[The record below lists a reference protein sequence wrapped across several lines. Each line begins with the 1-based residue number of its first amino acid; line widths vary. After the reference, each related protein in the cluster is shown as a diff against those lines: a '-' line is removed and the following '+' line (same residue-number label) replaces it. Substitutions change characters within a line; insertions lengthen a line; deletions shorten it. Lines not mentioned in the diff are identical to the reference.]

1 MMNNQWRQFR
11 YQVQERDSA
20 KLVAEYEADGMG
32 HLAETE
38 WRNRLKK
45 PYPMKSAA
53 NEFENCLRHYGAARL
68 RDFRL
73 IDTKTGRVVHDH
85 ILEVNS

>member
-1 MMNNQWRQFR
+1 MSNNWRQFR

-45 PYPMKSAA
+45 SYPMKSAA
-53 NEFENCLRHYGAARL
+53 KEFEYCLRNYGAARL

-73 IDTKTGRVVHDH
+73 IDTKTGRVIHDH
-85 ILEVNS
+85 ILEVSA

>member
-1 MMNNQWRQFR
+1 MKFREYR

-20 KLVAEYEADGMG
+20 RLVAEYQADGMSYMC
-32 HLAETE
+32 ETE

-45 PYPMKSAA
+45 PYPMRSASR
-53 NEFENCLRHYGAARL
+53 EFEYCLRNYGAARL

-73 IDTKTGRVVHDH
+73 IDTKTGRVIDTH
-85 ILEVNS
+85 ILEGEKH

>member
-1 MMNNQWRQFR
+1 MNYREYR

-20 KLVAEYEADGMG
+20 KLVAEYDADGMS
-32 HLAETE
+32 HMADTE

-45 PYPMKSAA
+45 SYPMKSASK
-53 NEFENCLRHYGAARL
+53 EFEYCLQNYGAARL

-73 IDTKTGRVVHDH
+73 IDTKTGRVIDDH
-85 ILEVNS
+85 IFKAEVSA